1 MLNDKHSMYVWKC
14 WCKASTCLTSF
25 VNVNS
30 TWLYHAYHSV
40 KYINNVVLAK
50 LCINNLE
57 YIIGQTL
64 RMVKIN
70 NKTHTHV
77 ISLKSLLASRYLL
90 TKITLAML
98 KQYDQRWVMYSYVW
112 FQVRTVESRT
122 RRKSLSLSQTW
133 DHTYRSSLCCSQ
145 CQESNMGPYI

>member
-1 MLNDKHSMYVWKC
+1 MFNDKHSMYVCMC

-40 KYINNVVLAK
+40 KCINNVVLAK

-70 NKTHTHV
+70 NKTPTRYFTKVFTSFHIFFNQDNPCKAQTV
-77 ISLKSLLASRYLL
+77 CSLIKSELYLC
-90 TKITLAML
+90 
-98 KQYDQRWVMYSYVW
+98 SYVW

-122 RRKSLSLSQTW
+122 HWKS
-133 DHTYRSSLCCSQ
+133 
-145 CQESNMGPYI
+145 